1 MLDLEDDWVWDFWT
15 VRDETGRHHAFFLKA
30 PRSLGDPDL
39 RHYHASVGH
48 AVSDDLVTWT
58 RASDALAPQPAPAF
72 DDLATWTGS
81 TVRGP
86 DGTWWMFTSGL
97 SHAEEGRTQRI
108 GAATSPDLLTWTRTG
123 IRLEAD
129 PRWYA
134 VASSASEEL
143 HWRDPFVVPDE
154 SGTWHMY
161 VTAKAP
167 GVPGNGVV
175 GHATSSDLVSWAVQ
189 PPLSEPTGRFEWL
202 EVISLAKVDGRWAL
216 LFSCL
221 SAEMPGA
228 DAGAGGVWSVPVAGP
243 GSPVDV
249 ADAVRV
255 TGEDLYVGRVAEH
268 QDGPMFMA
276 FRNRDE
282 QGEFIGGV
290 TDPYLVR
297 WRPDGAG
304 LEVPDLPGRWR
315 PSRPGAGSLG

>member
-1 MLDLEDDWVWDFWT
+1 MLDLDDDWVWDFWT
-15 VRDETGRHHAFFLKA
+15 VRDDDGRHHAFFLKA

-39 RHYHASVGH
+39 RHHHASVGH

-58 RASDALAPQPAPAF
+58 RVRDALAPQPPPAF

-97 SHAEEGRTQRI
+97 SRAEEGRAQRI

-123 IRLEAD
+123 LVVEAD

-143 HWRDPFVVPDE
+143 HWRDPFLVPDD

-167 GVPGNGVV
+167 GTRGNGVV
-175 GHATSSDLVSWAVQ
+175 GHATSDDLVTWTVQ
-189 PPLSEPTGRFEWL
+189 PPLSAPTGRFEWL
-202 EVISLAKVDGRWAL
+202 EVISLAQVEGRWVL
-216 LFSCL
+216 VFSCL
-221 SAEMPGA
+221 SEQLV
-228 DAGAGGVWSVPVAGP
+228 DAPAGSGGVWCVPVAGP
-243 GSPVDV
+243 GEAVDV
-249 ADAVRV
+249 DAAVLV
-255 TGEDLYVGRVAEH
+255 TSEDLYVGRVVTHDDA
-268 QDGPMFMA
+268 PRFMA

-282 QGEFIGGV
+282 EGRFVGGV
-290 TDPYLVR
+290 TDPYDVGWRADGLGLEVR
-297 WRPDGAG
+297 DLPEPWRPSPGDGAG
-304 LEVPDLPGRWR
+304 LG
-315 PSRPGAGSLG
+315 